1 MDILKSKTEVKD
13 RLSKE
18 TIGPI
23 HLLRVNGYGSILYQC
38 ACGQE
43 HDLNGKD
50 VKRVA
55 SAKSFKVLLK
65 CQNEYY
71 TMIRIEGFFRKKA
84 ISEYGFHESSRENK
98 NKNIST

>member
-1 MDILKSKTEVKD
+1 MDFLKSKTEVND

-18 TIGPI
+18 VIGPI

-43 HDLNGKD
+43 HDINGKD

-55 SAKSFKVLLK
+55 SAKSFKILLK

-71 TMIRIEGFFRKKA
+71 TMIKIEGFFRKKA
-84 ISEYGFHESSRENK
+84 ISEYSFHESSRQNE

>member
-18 TIGPI
+18 VIGPI
-23 HLLRVNGYGSILYQC
+23 HLLRLNGYGSILYQC
-38 ACGQE
+38 SCGQE

-50 VKRVA
+50 IKRVA

-71 TMIRIEGFFRKKA
+71 TCLLYTSPSPRDKRQSRMP
-84 ISEYGFHESSRENK
+84 SSA
-98 NKNIST
+98 

>member
-1 MDILKSKTEVKD
+1 MDILKSKSEVKE
-13 RLSKE
+13 RLNKE
-18 TIGPI
+18 KIGAI
-23 HLLRVNGYGSILYQC
+23 HLLRLQGYGSLKYQC

-43 HDLNGKD
+43 HDLNGDD
-50 VKRVA
+50 VKRLA

-84 ISEYGFHESSRENK
+84 ISEYGFHESARENK

>member
-1 MDILKSKTEVKD
+1 MDILKSKSEVKE

-18 TIGPI
+18 KIGAI
-23 HLLRVNGYGSILYQC
+23 HLLRLQGYGSIRYRC

-43 HDLNGKD
+43 HDLNGDD
-50 VKRVA
+50 VKRLA

-71 TMIRIEGFFRKKA
+71 TMISCLLYTSPSPRDMRR
-84 ISEYGFHESSRENK
+84 SRMPSSA
-98 NKNIST
+98 

>member
-1 MDILKSKTEVKD
+1 MYILKSKSEVKD
-13 RLSKE
+13 QLSKE
-18 TIGPI
+18 VIGPI
-23 HLLRVNGYGSILYQC
+23 HLLRVNGFGSILYQC

-65 CQNEYY
+65 CQSEYY

>member
-43 HDLNGKD
+43 HNLNGKD

-98 NKNIST
+98 NKNILI

>member
-1 MDILKSKTEVKD
+1 MDILKSKSEVKD
-13 RLSKE
+13 QLSKE
-18 TIGPI
+18 VIGPI

-84 ISEYGFHESSRENK
+84 ISEYGFHESSREKK

>member
-1 MDILKSKTEVKD
+1 MDILKSKTEVND
-13 RLSKE
+13 RLNKE
-18 TIGPI
+18 VIGPI
-23 HLLRVNGYGSILYQC
+23 HLLRVNGYGSINYQC

-98 NKNIST
+98 NKNISI

>member
-18 TIGPI
+18 VIGPI
-23 HLLRVNGYGSILYQC
+23 HLLRLNGYGSIFYQC
-38 ACGQE
+38 SCGQE

-50 VKRVA
+50 IKRVA

-71 TMIRIEGFFRKKA
+71 TMTRIEGF
-84 ISEYGFHESSRENK
+84 
-98 NKNIST
+98 

>member
-18 TIGPI
+18 VIQPI
-23 HLLRVNGYGSILYQC
+23 HLLRVNGYGSILYKC

-71 TMIRIEGFFRKKA
+71 TMIRIEGFFRKKEIGRA
-84 ISEYGFHESSRENK
+84 HV
-98 NKNIST
+98 